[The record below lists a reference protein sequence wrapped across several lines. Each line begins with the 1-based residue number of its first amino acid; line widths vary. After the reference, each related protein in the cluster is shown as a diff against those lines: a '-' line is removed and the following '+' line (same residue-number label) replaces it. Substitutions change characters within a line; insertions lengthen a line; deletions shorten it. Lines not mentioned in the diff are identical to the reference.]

1 MKANKN
7 SNDSDQYNL
16 AGDNWLNMQLSFWR
30 RKNSKSFC
38 FTYMHNNKLSFGKK
52 KKLWNKGRKKL
63 KGIKI
68 WPFFRYAL
76 TLPGS

>member
-52 KKLWNKGRKKL
+52 KNCEIKVEKNSKG
-63 KGIKI
+63 
-68 WPFFRYAL
+68 
-76 TLPGS
+76 

>member
-38 FTYMHNNKLSFGKK
+38 FTYMHNNKLSFG
-52 KKLWNKGRKKL
+52 NKNNCEIKVEKNP
-63 KGIKI
+63 KG
-68 WPFFRYAL
+68 
-76 TLPGS
+76 